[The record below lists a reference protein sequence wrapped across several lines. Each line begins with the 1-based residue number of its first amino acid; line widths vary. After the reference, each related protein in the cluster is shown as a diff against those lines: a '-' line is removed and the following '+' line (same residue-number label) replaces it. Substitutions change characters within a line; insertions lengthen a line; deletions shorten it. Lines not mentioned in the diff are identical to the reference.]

1 MAYHHLAMAAAD
13 MAAIHNFYETILGF
27 ELVKVEIGPVPDGG
41 WAKHFF
47 YRMAGDDSSFIA
59 FWELH
64 EVPGCEHLETSLS
77 KAAGVPDEINHIA
90 FNAPDLDDLN
100 QRKDAWQSA
109 GLTVLEVD
117 HNWCHSIY
125 TKDPNGN
132 MVEFCVTTG
141 AFSAEDRDLAL
152 KALTS
157 NQVSHSEPPASVE
170 IHRPKSD

>member
-1 MAYHHLAMAAAD
+1 M
-13 MAAIHNFYETILGF
+13 
-27 ELVKVEIGPVPDGG
+27 
-41 WAKHFF
+41 
-47 YRMAGDDSSFIA
+47 
-59 FWELH
+59 
-64 EVPGCEHLETSLS
+64 PGCEHLETSLS

-90 FNAPDLDDLN
+90 FNAPDLDDLH

-132 MVEFCVTTG
+132 MVEFCVTTSG
-141 AFSAEDRDLAL
+141 FSAEDRELAL

-157 NQVSHSEPPASVE
+157 NQISHSKPPASIE
-170 IHRPKSD
+170 IHRPRVD

>member
-1 MAYHHLAMAAAD
+1 ASD
-13 MAAIHNFYETILGF
+13 
-27 ELVKVEIGPVPDGG
+27 
-41 WAKHFF
+41 
-47 YRMAGDDSSFIA
+47 
-59 FWELH
+59 
-64 EVPGCEHLETSLS
+64 LENLR
-77 KAAGVPDEINHIA
+77 
-90 FNAPDLDDLN
+90 
-100 QRKDAWQSA
+100 QRKNAWQSA

-117 HNWCHSIY
+117 HNWCRSIY

-157 NQVSHSEPPASVE
+157 NQVSHSEPPASIE

>member
-13 MAAIHNFYETILGF
+13 MTAIHDFYETILGF

-47 YRMAGDDSSFIA
+47 YRMACDNSPFIA

-64 EVPGCEHLETSLS
+64 EVPGCENLETSLS
-77 KAAGVPDEINHIA
+77 KAAGVPDQINHIA
-90 FNAPDLDDLN
+90 FNAPDLDSLK
-100 QRKDAWQSA
+100 QRKDAWQRA
-109 GLTVLEVD
+109 GLNVLEVD

-141 AFSAEDRDLAL
+141 AFSSEDRELAL

-157 NQVSHSEPPASVE
+157 DRISHSAPPASIKVHRATVE
-170 IHRPKSD
+170 

>member
-1 MAYHHLAMAAAD
+1 MAYDHLAMAAAD
-13 MAAIHNFYETILGF
+13 MAAIHDFYETILGF

-64 EVPGCEHLETSLS
+64 EVPGCDNLETSLS
-77 KAAGVPDEINHIA
+77 RAAGVPDQINHIA
-90 FNAPDLDDLN
+90 FNAPDLDNLN
-100 QRKDAWQSA
+100 QRKDAWQRA
-109 GLTVLEVD
+109 GLNVLEVD

-141 AFSAEDRDLAL
+141 TFSTEDRELAL
-152 KALTS
+152 KAITS
-157 NQVSHSEPPASVE
+157 DQISHSAPPASIEINRATVE
-170 IHRPKSD
+170 